1 MTVGWRRRGDRG
13 GSGGEVL
20 EGLRGGE
27 AKRDWRDWMEEK
39 ELEVDVVLTEDAVDN
54 L

>member
-1 MTVGWRRRGDRG
+1 MWWRRRGDRG
-13 GSGGEVL
+13 GIGGDVL
-20 EGLRGGE
+20 EGVRGGE
-27 AKRDWRDWMEEK
+27 ARRDWRDWMEEK